1 MQVER
6 VALGLEERAV
16 LGTPCEELR
25 VERQLAEGGGAE
37 QQLRQQQHLER
48 TKSVQN
54 VVRLFFFKVVS
65 QSSGSYRFVSSHLVT
80 FGVL

>member
-16 LGTPCEELR
+16 LGPPCEELG

-37 QQLRQQQHLER
+37 QQLRQQQHLEENE
-48 TKSVQN
+48 KWN
-54 VVRLFFFKVVS
+54 VVLTYQIFFRVV
-65 QSSGSYRFVSSHLVT
+65 
-80 FGVL
+80 